1 MCKLRLAFQD
11 VLKSQCVHWNCSPLC
26 LAFMWSLRW
35 HLRFDSNSQ
44 CEHWK
49 FLSILCTQKDWENG
63 RLIDYLNTRKYFPYL
78 NGRSVKK
85 QMIWNKWWNIR
96 NMHPCP
102 THGTRLCLHR
112 ADTVHNVKSMGAVVC
127 LFVSPDERE
136 VESRG
141 RLLDLDLDRC
151 SAWHRSQTEFMSPSA
166 FEMQSYTCWI
176 LHRLEY
182 SGMITFDTFNTQSI
196 LDFSRKFSKHCF
208 LIIFSMSRK
217 MRS

>member
-49 FLSILCTQKDWENG
+49 FLSMLCRQKDWENG

-112 ADTVHNVKSMGAVVC
+112 ADTVHNVKSMGQLFVC
-127 LFVSPDERE
+127 LSVLMSVKWRAEGGSWTWTWTGARPVTGHKLSLFPRPLLKCRVTHAGSCTDSNIPEW
-136 VESRG
+136 SRLT
-141 RLLDLDLDRC
+141 RLTHSL
-151 SAWHRSQTEFMSPSA
+151 F
-166 FEMQSYTCWI
+166 WI
-176 LHRLEY
+176 
-182 SGMITFDTFNTQSI
+182 
-196 LDFSRKFSKHCF
+196 F
-208 LIIFSMSRK
+208 LASFQNIVF
-217 MRS
+217 